1 MCFFIYLFIY
11 FFFFYLLRFL
21 CGKRERNILWH
32 PQSRLQAHTSRRQ
45 LVRYNTITREHTR
58 ERDTHT
64 LTQHTEKGNTRTRA
78 RESWGRACARPA
90 RTPHMY
96 AGCDVCVDTGLWPPC
111 CGWGEGAVRDRGLS
125 HGAYGQRPCRE
136 TRHSWGRG
144 IGVCAWLRRRDD
156 LIPTAARWAVV
167 GRSSGLM
174 RRAILGR
181 TPSVAAGARTLV
193 GGMSAFCPFSDVE
206 LDRVADLIS
215 L

>member
-1 MCFFIYLFIY
+1 MCFFAKVVYSDF
-11 FFFFYLLRFL
+11 
-21 CGKRERNILWH
+21 CVERERNILWH

-45 LVRYNTITREHTR
+45 LVRYNTITRTR
-58 ERDTHT
+58 ERDITLHT

-90 RTPHMY
+90 RIPRMH
-96 AGCDVCVDTGLWPPC
+96 AGCDVCVDTGLRPPC
-111 CGWGEGAVRDRGLS
+111 CGWGEGAVRDRGS
-125 HGAYGQRPCRE
+125 AQRHGAYGQRPCRE

-144 IGVCAWLRRRDD
+144 ISVCAWLRRRDD
-156 LIPTAARWAVV
+156 LIPMAARWAVV